1 MKLDSHIMRSNFH
14 NMERSD
20 FSPMSSKSSA
30 RREQSIA
37 KTVKGSQSV
46 YRAIAVLRG
55 VARHHR
61 TGITSTELCEELN
74 LTPATTHR
82 LLQVLL
88 SENILTVDPYSKKY
102 HLGLELYLLGS
113 AAHDFAVREHLA
125 VHLENLRKL
134 SRETVFLF
142 VRSGADS
149 LCLRRIDGDC
159 VVAGLTIAEGSR
171 RPLGVGAGG
180 LALLAA
186 ESNWLVERI
195 LRSNASL
202 YGNYFDVP
210 LKEIWRWVE
219 ATRKRGFAF
228 NDGRLKTGVRAV
240 GIAVGPPSE
249 RPLAAVSI
257 ATDDTRMTAAMR
269 SEFERLLR
277 VQFKKQDKSLLNL
290 DDKLYGGLR

>member
-1 MKLDSHIMRSNFH
+1 MNF
-14 NMERSD
+14 
-20 FSPMSSKSSA
+20 SKESA
-30 RREQSIA
+30 RGGQTAA
-37 KTVKGSQSV
+37 KTIKGSQSV

-55 VARHHR
+55 VARHHH
-61 TGITSTELCEELN
+61 TGITSTELCDKLD

-125 VHLENLRKL
+125 VHLDNLRRL
-134 SRETVFLF
+134 SGATVFLF

-149 LCLRRIDGDC
+149 LCLRRIDGDSAI
-159 VVAGLTIAEGSR
+159 VGLTIAEGSR

-186 ESNWLVERI
+186 ESNRMVEKV
-195 LRSNASL
+195 LRSNTSL
-202 YGNYFDVP
+202 YGNYFDVSIE
-210 LKEIWRWVE
+210 EIWRWVE
-219 ATRKRGFAF
+219 ATRKRGFSF

-249 RPLAAVSI
+249 RPVAAVSI
-257 ATDDTRMTAAMR
+257 ATDDTRLTEALR
-269 SEFERLLR
+269 IEFEQLLR
-277 VQFKKQDKSLLNL
+277 VQFENQEKSLLNL
-290 DDKLYGGLR
+290 DEKLFGGLR